1 MSSEIVQQIK
11 DRLDIVDYVSR
22 YVPDLKKAGRYYK
35 ACCPFHSEKTP
46 SFVVNADNQTWRC
59 FGACAE
65 GGDVLSF
72 AVKINGWT
80 FAEALRELA
89 QQVGIEVKPSSPA
102 QRAQDERLER
112 LRNLLQAVAQA
123 YHHYLLSDYDDH
135 ARAALR
141 YVREKR
147 SFNDDTL
154 RAFLIG
160 YAPPEWDS
168 IYKEMRQI
176 GYSTEDLLA
185 AGIVGQ
191 NEQGRTY
198 DRFRNRLMIPIRD
211 EKGRIVGFGARAL
224 AADDHPKY
232 LNSPQ
237 SELFDKSRL
246 LFGLD
251 RARESIR
258 TQETAIIVEGYMDAI
273 QAHQAGYT
281 NVVAQMGTALT
292 EAQLQLIVPRYAKK
306 IILAL
311 DADAAGQNAM
321 RRSLDV
327 AQRTLSDDLGG
338 KLAADIRILQMDDP
352 DGGQAKDPDDVL
364 RETPHLWPDYV
375 ARALPVADFVIQ
387 QETATLPANAT
398 LQERREIALRVLPIL
413 SATSDNLYRQDNL
426 QKLALRL
433 RMDER
438 DLLDWARQVRQE
450 QIAREKAR
458 HRPEARPTSPPPP
471 PSPAPPSD
479 DQPPAFFDEAPPSE
493 EAPSF
498 FGDEAASS
506 PQAAPEDDF
515 SPQVKKIATQSA
527 PRLPQVESRMAS
539 RAAEGYCLRL
549 LLQETGLLF
558 EVRRQL
564 NELADDD
571 EGLRHSALAPFST
584 ADFSQGDYRALMAV
598 LEQALDQID
607 LKPLDFLRQNADASL
622 NAEIDA
628 LLIEEDAWLARPIK
642 GLSSDQ
648 MAIYKTLAMRA
659 RPDNS
664 RRNDALRRAL
674 EVRRARLRREQQ
686 ELQFLIREANL
697 SGDGHTLA
705 RLSEQVPPVLRALH
719 KLDSAIARLQTLI

>member
-11 DRLDIVDYVSR
+11 DRLDIVDYISR

-89 QQVGIEVKPSSPA
+89 QLVGIEFKPSNAS
-102 QRAQDERLER
+102 QRALEERLDR

-123 YHHYLLSDYDDH
+123 YHRLLMSSHDDH
-135 ARAALR
+135 AQAALR
-141 YVREKR
+141 YAREKR
-147 SFNDDTL
+147 GFTDDTL

-160 YAPPEWDS
+160 YAPLRWDA
-168 IYKEMRQI
+168 IYKEMRQV

-185 AGIVGQ
+185 AGVINQ

-198 DRFRNRLMIPIRD
+198 DRFRNRLIIPIRD
-211 EKGRIVGFGARAL
+211 EKGRVVGFGARAL
-224 AADDHPKY
+224 AADDTPKY

-246 LFGLD
+246 LFALD

-258 TQETAIIVEGYMDAI
+258 AQETAVIVEGYMDAI
-273 QAHQAGYT
+273 QAHQVGYT

-292 EAQLQLIVPRYAKK
+292 EEQLKLIVPRYAKK

-311 DADAAGQNAM
+311 DADAAGQNAV

-327 AQRTLSDDLGG
+327 AQRALSDDLGG

-352 DGGQAKDPDDVL
+352 AGGQAKDPDDVL
-364 RETPHLWPDYV
+364 RQTPHLWPDYV
-375 ARALPVADFVIQ
+375 ARALPVADFLIQ
-387 QETATLPANAT
+387 KETAHLPPNAT
-398 LQERREIALRVLPIL
+398 LQERREVALRVLPIL

-433 RMDER
+433 RIDER
-438 DLLDWARQVRQE
+438 DLLAWAKQMRQE
-450 QIAREKAR
+450 QIAHDKAR
-458 HRPEARPTSPPPP
+458 PRLKLKPSPPRPAPSPETAPDDEPP
-471 PSPAPPSD
+471 PL
-479 DQPPAFFDEAPPSE
+479 FFDDAPASSE
-493 EAPSF
+493 EPPLFFDTDVAPQHT
-498 FGDEAASS
+498 
-506 PQAAPEDDF
+506 PKP
-515 SPQVKKIATQSA
+515 KKTSTQSA
-527 PRLPQVESRMAS
+527 PRLPQAESRLAS

-549 LLQETGLLF
+549 LLQETSLFF
-558 EVRRQL
+558 EVRRHF
-564 NELADDD
+564 NELAADD
-571 EGLRHSALAPFST
+571 EALRRGALAPFGT
-584 ADFSQGDYRALMAV
+584 DDFSQGDYRALMAV

-607 LKPLDFLRQNADASL
+607 LSPLDFLRQHADPALS
-622 NAEIDA
+622 AEIDA
-628 LLIEEDAWLARPIK
+628 LLVEEDAWLARPIK

-659 RPDNS
+659 RPPRS
-664 RRNDALRRAL
+664 RQNDALRRTL

-686 ELQFLIREANL
+686 ELMFLIREANL
-697 SGDGHTLA
+697 SGDGHALA
-705 RLSEQVPPVLRALH
+705 SLSEQVLPMLRALR
-719 KLDSAIARLQTLI
+719 KLDEAIARLHQQL

>member
-1 MSSEIVQQIK
+1 
-11 DRLDIVDYVSR
+11 
-22 YVPDLKKAGRYYK
+22 
-35 ACCPFHSEKTP
+35 
-46 SFVVNADNQTWRC
+46 
-59 FGACAE
+59 
-65 GGDVLSF
+65 VLSF

-89 QQVGIEVKPSSPA
+89 QQVGIELRPMSAA
-102 QRAQDERLER
+102 QRAQDERLDR
-112 LRNLLQAVAQA
+112 LRNLLQTVAQA
-123 YHHYLLSDYDDH
+123 YHHYLMSDYDDH

-141 YVREKR
+141 YAREKR
-147 SFNDDTL
+147 GFSDETL
-154 RAFLIG
+154 RAFMIG
-160 YAPPEWDS
+160 YAPPEWDA

-185 AGIVGQ
+185 AGVIGQ

-211 EKGRIVGFGARAL
+211 EKGRVVGFGARAL
-224 AADDHPKY
+224 AAEDNPKY

-258 TQETAIIVEGYMDAI
+258 TQGTAVIVEGYMDAI
-273 QAHQAGYT
+273 QAHQAGYF

-292 EAQLQLIVPRYAKK
+292 EEQLKLIVPRYAKK
-306 IILAL
+306 VILAL

-352 DGGQAKDPDDVL
+352 EGGQAKDPDDVL
-364 RETPHLWPDYV
+364 RQTPHLWPDYV

-387 QETATLPANAT
+387 QETAHLPPNAT

-413 SATSDNLYRQDNL
+413 SATRDNLYRQDNL

-433 RMDER
+433 HIDER

-450 QIAREKAR
+450 QIARDKAR
-458 HRPEARPTSPPPP
+458 PRPSPPPQPSGLAAASAEIAPADEP
-471 PSPAPPSD
+471 PPP
-479 DQPPAFFDEAPPSE
+479 FFDGEPPPSE
-493 EAPSF
+493 EPPPYFGEEASLAP
-498 FGDEAASS
+498 
-506 PQAAPEDDF
+506 APPPETPKT
-515 SPQVKKIATQSA
+515 STQTS
-527 PRLPQVESRMAS
+527 PRLPQGESRLAS

-549 LLQETGLLF
+549 LLQETSLFF
-558 EVRRQL
+558 EVCRYL
-564 NELADDD
+564 SELADDD
-571 EGLRHSALAPFST
+571 AALRHSALAPFG
-584 ADFSQGDYRALMAV
+584 AGDFSQGDYRILMAT

-607 LKPLDFLRQNADASL
+607 LSPLDFLRQNTDSEL
-622 NAEIDA
+622 SAEVDD

-648 MAIYKTLAMRA
+648 MAIYKALAMRA
-659 RPDNS
+659 RPQRS
-664 RRNDALRRAL
+664 QHNDALRRAL

-686 ELQFLIREANL
+686 ELMFLIREANL
-697 SGDGHTLA
+697 SGDGHTLT
-705 RLSEQVPPVLRALH
+705 RLSEQVAPMLRALH
-719 KLDSAIARLQTLI
+719 KLDEAIARLHHQV